1 MTSRCLYELIM
12 HQSWRLCEVSN
23 FFFAED
29 FKKMNAFEVNALKP
43 ALIFTDHLILDK
55 QFLVLGKGFPVTQ
68 ELIKELVTWG
78 FTSVSSEG
86 TIDDGTQDKD
96 IINRDSSD
104 IIFETQQEEAAAAE
118 QRAKQREEKDSALN
132 NSLKDATKLI
142 QTLNTESSR
151 LEMTHKVY
159 KEYSDYIESLYTR
172 YSTHKEIDR
181 EQLSKVVQEL
191 IYFVRE
197 NRRFVLRVNPRA
209 EQTDKN
215 FLVNH
220 AMRSTIIAL
229 TVGIR
234 LRLQFTQLIELGQA
248 CILHEIGMLR
258 LPPQLY
264 ITDKKLQ
271 PQEKAKLASHPIL
284 GYELVKE
291 VGFTLPIQRAVLEHH
306 EKDNGSGYPRHI
318 ASDSISTYAKIIA
331 VACAFEAITAP
342 RHYRSA
348 RPKYEAMLEILR
360 NSNNQYDENV
370 IKALLYSFS
379 IFPIGVYVYLAN
391 GKIAQITDTKPDD
404 PRHPIA
410 QILGEKAADGDPR
423 TVETDEASNK
433 VVRVLNQQEV
443 SDVLKSLGMQED

>member
-1 MTSRCLYELIM
+1 
-12 HQSWRLCEVSN
+12 
-23 FFFAED
+23 
-29 FKKMNAFEVNALKP
+29 MNAFEVNALKP

-55 QFLVLGKGFPVTQ
+55 QFLVLGKGFAVTQ
-68 ELIKELVTWG
+68 ELINELKRWG
-78 FTSVSSEG
+78 FSSVSCDG
-86 TIDDGTQDKD
+86 TIDDGTSDKE
-96 IINRDSSD
+96 IINRDTDD
-104 IIFETQQEEAAAAE
+104 IIAETKEEEEAKAKERAE
-118 QRAKQREEKDSALN
+118 QAEKLG
-132 NSLKDATKLI
+132 NSLKEATKLI
-142 QTLNTESSR
+142 QSLNTESSR
-151 LEMTHKVY
+151 VEMTHKVY
-159 KEYSDYIESLYTR
+159 KNYSDYIESLYTR
-172 YSTHKEIDR
+172 YATHKEIDKD
-181 EQLSKVVQEL
+181 QLSKVVQEL
-191 IYFVRE
+191 ISFVRE
-197 NRRFVLRVNPRA
+197 NRRFILRENPKGKA
-209 EQTDKN
+209 NDKK

-220 AMRSTIIAL
+220 SMRSTIIAL
-229 TVGIR
+229 TIGIR
-234 LRLQFTQLIELGQA
+234 LRMQFTQLIELGQA

-284 GYELVKE
+284 GYELLKDA
-291 VGFTLPIQRAVLEHH
+291 GFTLPIQRAVLEHH
-306 EKDNGSGYPRHI
+306 EKENGSGYPRHI
-318 ASDSISTYAKIIA
+318 TSEDISTYAKIIS

-342 RHYRSA
+342 RQYRSA

-360 NSNNQYDENV
+360 NTNKQYDENV

-423 TVETDEASNK
+423 TVETDEGSNK

-443 SDVLKSLGMQED
+443 ADVLKSLGISEDE

>member
-1 MTSRCLYELIM
+1 
-12 HQSWRLCEVSN
+12 
-23 FFFAED
+23 
-29 FKKMNAFEVNALKP
+29 MNAFEVNALKP

-55 QFLVLGKGFPVTQ
+55 QFLVLGKGFAVTQ
-68 ELIKELVTWG
+68 ELINELKRWG
-78 FTSVSSEG
+78 FSSVSCDG
-86 TIDDGTQDKD
+86 TIDDGTRDRE
-96 IINRDSSD
+96 IINRDTDD
-104 IIFETQQEEAAAAE
+104 IIAETKEEEEAKAKERAE
-118 QRAKQREEKDSALN
+118 QAEKLG
-132 NSLKDATKLI
+132 NSLKEATKLI
-142 QTLNTESSR
+142 QSLNTESSR
-151 LEMTHKVY
+151 VEMTHKVY
-159 KEYSDYIESLYTR
+159 KNYSDYIESLYTR
-172 YSTHKEIDR
+172 YATHKEIDKD
-181 EQLSKVVQEL
+181 QLSKVVQEL
-191 IYFVRE
+191 ISFVRE
-197 NRRFVLRVNPRA
+197 NRRFILRENPKGKA
-209 EQTDKN
+209 NDKK

-220 AMRSTIIAL
+220 SMRSTIIAL
-229 TVGIR
+229 TIGIR
-234 LRLQFTQLIELGQA
+234 LRMQFTQLIELGQA

-284 GYELVKE
+284 GYELLKDA
-291 VGFTLPIQRAVLEHH
+291 GFTLPIQRAVLEHH
-306 EKDNGSGYPRHI
+306 EKENGSGYPRHI
-318 ASDSISTYAKIIA
+318 TSEDISTYAKIIS

-342 RHYRSA
+342 RQYRSA

-360 NSNNQYDENV
+360 NTNKQYDENV

-423 TVETDEASNK
+423 TVETDEGSNK

-443 SDVLKSLGMQED
+443 ADVLKSLGISEDE

>member
-1 MTSRCLYELIM
+1 
-12 HQSWRLCEVSN
+12 
-23 FFFAED
+23 
-29 FKKMNAFEVNALKP
+29 MNNFEVNALKP

-55 QFLVLGKGFPVTQ
+55 QFLVLGKGFPVTHELLK
-68 ELIKELVTWG
+68 ELITWG
-78 FTSVSSEG
+78 FTSVSCDG
-86 TIDDGTQDKD
+86 TIDDGTKDKE
-96 IINRDSSD
+96 IINRSAEDL
-104 IIFETQQEEAAAAE
+104 ILETQQEDAEAAKERIEKANELKSNLQNAA
-118 QRAKQREEKDSALN
+118 
-132 NSLKDATKLI
+132 KLI

-191 IYFVRE
+191 IIFVRE
-197 NRRFVLRVNPRA
+197 NRRFVLRINPA
-209 EQTDKN
+209 SKQTDKK

-220 AMRSTIIAL
+220 AMRSTVIAL
-229 TVGIR
+229 TIGTR
-234 LRLQFTQLIELGQA
+234 LRLQFTQMIELGQA

-284 GYELVKE
+284 GYELLKE

-306 EKDNGSGYPRHI
+306 EKENGSGYPRHI
-318 ASDSISTYAKIIA
+318 SADDISTYAKIIA

-360 NSNNQYDENV
+360 NTNNQYDENV

-391 GKIAQITDTKPDD
+391 GKIARITDTKPDD

-410 QILGEKAADGDPR
+410 QILGETAADGDPR
-423 TVETDEASNK
+423 TVETDESSNK
-433 VVRVLNQQEV
+433 VVRVLNQQEEA
-443 SDVLKSLGMQED
+443 DVLKSLGLTND

>member
-1 MTSRCLYELIM
+1 
-12 HQSWRLCEVSN
+12 
-23 FFFAED
+23 
-29 FKKMNAFEVNALKP
+29 MNAFEVNALKP
-43 ALIFTDHLILDK
+43 ALIWTDNLTLDK
-55 QFLVLGKGFPVTQ
+55 QFLILGKGFPMPQDVVNALKLWNFSQ
-68 ELIKELVTWG
+68 VYC
-78 FTSVSSEG
+78 EG
-86 TIDDGTQDKD
+86 SIDDGTSDKD
-96 IINRDSSD
+96 IINRDTDD
-104 IIFETQQEEAAAAE
+104 IIFETQQEED
-118 QRAKQREEKDSALN
+118 AKARERMEKASELD
-132 NSLKDATKLI
+132 NSLKEATKLI

-159 KEYSDYIESLYTR
+159 KNYSDYIESLYTR
-172 YSTHKEIDR
+172 YATHKEIDK

-191 IYFVRE
+191 ISFVRE
-197 NRRFVLRVNPRA
+197 NRRFILRVNPK
-209 EQTDKN
+209 EKQNDKK

-229 TVGIR
+229 TIGIR
-234 LRLQFTQLIELGQA
+234 LRMQFTQLVELGQA
-248 CILHEIGMLR
+248 CVLHEIGMLR

-284 GYELVKE
+284 GYELLKDA
-291 VGFTLPIQRAVLEHH
+291 GFTLPIQRAVLEHH
-306 EKDNGSGYPRHI
+306 EKENGSGYPRHI
-318 ASDSISTYAKIIA
+318 TSEDISTYAKIIS

-360 NSNNQYDENV
+360 NLNKQYDENV

-423 TVETDEASNK
+423 TVETDEGSNK

-443 SDVLKSLGMQED
+443 ADVLKSLGIEED

>member
-1 MTSRCLYELIM
+1 
-12 HQSWRLCEVSN
+12 
-23 FFFAED
+23 
-29 FKKMNAFEVNALKP
+29 MNAFEVNALKP
-43 ALIFTDHLILDK
+43 ALIFTDNLILDK
-55 QFLVLGKGFPVTQ
+55 QFLVLGKGFAVTP
-68 ELIKELVTWG
+68 ELIKELQTWG
-78 FTSVSSEG
+78 FSSVSCEG
-86 TIDDGTQDKD
+86 TIDDGTSDKD
-96 IINRDSSD
+96 IINRDTDD
-104 IIFETQQEEAAAAE
+104 IIEETKEEEAAKAKE
-118 QRAKQREEKDSALN
+118 RAEKDQELN
-132 NSLKDATKLI
+132 NNLKDATKLI
-142 QTLNTESSR
+142 QTLNTEASR

-159 KEYSDYIESLYTR
+159 GNYTDYIESLYTR
-172 YSTHKEIDR
+172 YATHKEIDK
-181 EQLSKVVQEL
+181 EQLSKVIQEL
-191 IYFVRE
+191 ISFVRE
-197 NRRFVLRVNPRA
+197 NRRFILRINPRA
-209 EQTDKN
+209 EQTDKK
-215 FLVNH
+215 FLVHH
-220 AMRSTIIAL
+220 AMRSTVIAL
-229 TVGIR
+229 TIGIR
-234 LRLQFTQLIELGQA
+234 LRLQFTQLVELGQA
-248 CILHEIGMLR
+248 CVLHEIGMLR

-271 PQEKAKLASHPIL
+271 PLEKAKLASHPIL

-318 ASDSISTYAKIIA
+318 TSDDISTYAKIIA

-360 NSNNQYDENV
+360 NANKQYDENV

-391 GKIAQITDTKPDD
+391 GKIAQVTDTKPDD

-423 TVETDEASNK
+423 TVETDEGSNK

-443 SDVLKSLGMQED
+443 SDVLKSLGIEED

>member
-1 MTSRCLYELIM
+1 
-12 HQSWRLCEVSN
+12 
-23 FFFAED
+23 
-29 FKKMNAFEVNALKP
+29 MNAFEVNALKP
-43 ALIFTDHLILDK
+43 SLIFTGDLTLDK
-55 QFLVLGKGFPVTQ
+55 QFLVLGKGFALTQ
-68 ELIKELVTWG
+68 EVINGLKLWG
-78 FTSVSSEG
+78 FTSVSCDG

-96 IINRDSSD
+96 IINRDTDD
-104 IIFETQQEEAAAAE
+104 IIAETKAE
-118 QRAKQREEKDSALN
+118 DEQKARERAEKADALGA
-132 NSLKDATKLI
+132 SLKEGAKLI
-142 QTLNTESSR
+142 QTLNTEASR
-151 LEMTHKVY
+151 LDMTRKVY
-159 KEYSDYIESLYTR
+159 KKYYDYIESLYTR
-172 YSTHKEIDR
+172 YATHKEIDK

-191 IYFVRE
+191 ISFVRE
-197 NRRFVLRVNPRA
+197 NRRFVLRMNPKV
-209 EQTDKN
+209 ESNDKK

-220 AMRSTIIAL
+220 AMRSSIIAL
-229 TVGIR
+229 TIGIR
-234 LRLQFTQLIELGQA
+234 LRMQFTQLIELGQA

-271 PQEKAKLASHPIL
+271 PQEKAKLASHPLL

-291 VGFTLPIQRAVLEHH
+291 IGFTLPIQRGVLEHH
-306 EKDNGSGYPRHI
+306 DKENGSGYPRHI
-318 ASDSISTYAKIIA
+318 TSEDISTYAKIIA

-360 NSNNQYDENV
+360 NSNKQYDENV

-391 GKIAQITDTKPDD
+391 GKIARITDTKPDD

-443 SDVLKSLGMQED
+443 SDVLKSLGITEDD

>member
-1 MTSRCLYELIM
+1 
-12 HQSWRLCEVSN
+12 
-23 FFFAED
+23 
-29 FKKMNAFEVNALKP
+29 MNAFEVNALKP

-55 QFLVLGKGFPVTQ
+55 NFLVLGKGSPLSQDVIDA
-68 ELIKELVTWG
+68 LKRWG
-78 FTSVSSEG
+78 FVSVSCDG
-86 TIDDGTQDKD
+86 TIDEGTSDKD
-96 IINRDSSD
+96 IINRDTDD
-104 IIFETQQEEAAAAE
+104 IIAETQAEDAAKARERAE
-118 QRAKQREEKDSALN
+118 KASELD
-132 NSLKDATKLI
+132 NSLKEATKLI

-151 LEMTHKVY
+151 VEMTHKVY
-159 KEYSDYIESLYTR
+159 QNYSDYIESLYTR
-172 YSTHKEIDR
+172 YATHKEIDR

-191 IYFVRE
+191 ISFVRE
-197 NRRFVLRVNPRA
+197 NRRYILRVNPRA
-209 EQTDKN
+209 EQTDKK
-215 FLVNH
+215 FLVHH
-220 AMRSTIIAL
+220 AMRSTVIAL
-229 TVGIR
+229 TIGIR
-234 LRLQFTQLIELGQA
+234 LKMQFTQLVELGQA

-284 GYELVKE
+284 GYELIKE
-291 VGFTLPIQRAVLEHH
+291 MGFSLPIQRAVLEHH

-318 ASDSISTYAKIIA
+318 SNEDISTYAKIIS

-360 NSNNQYDENV
+360 NTNKQYDENV

-391 GKIAQITDTKPDD
+391 GKIARITDTKADD

-423 TVETDEASNK
+423 TVETDEGSNK

-443 SDVLKSLGMQED
+443 SDVLKSLGIEED

>member
-1 MTSRCLYELIM
+1 
-12 HQSWRLCEVSN
+12 
-23 FFFAED
+23 
-29 FKKMNAFEVNALKP
+29 MNAFEVNALKP

-55 QFLVLGKGFPVTQ
+55 QFLVLGKGFPVTHELLK
-68 ELIKELVTWG
+68 ELITWG

-118 QRAKQREEKDSALN
+118 ERAREREEKDSALN

-159 KEYSDYIESLYTR
+159 KDYSDYIESLYTR
-172 YSTHKEIDR
+172 YSTHKEIDK

-209 EQTDKN
+209 EQTDKK

-220 AMRSTIIAL
+220 AMRSTVIAL
-229 TVGIR
+229 TIGIR

-306 EKDNGSGYPRHI
+306 EKENGSGYPRHI
-318 ASDSISTYAKIIA
+318 SAEDISTYAKIIA

-391 GKIAQITDTKPDD
+391 GKIARITDTKPDD

-410 QILGEKAADGDPR
+410 QILGETAADGDPR
-423 TVETDEASNK
+423 TVETDEGSNK
-433 VVRVLNQQEV
+433 VVRVLNQQEE
-443 SDVLKSLGMQED
+443 SDVLKSLGLTDD

>member
-1 MTSRCLYELIM
+1 
-12 HQSWRLCEVSN
+12 
-23 FFFAED
+23 
-29 FKKMNAFEVNALKP
+29 MNAFEVNALKP
-43 ALIFTDHLILDK
+43 ALIFTDHLTLDK
-55 QFLVLGKGFPVTQ
+55 QFLVLGKGFAVTQ
-68 ELIKELVTWG
+68 DLLNELKTWG
-78 FTSVSSEG
+78 FAKVSCDG

-96 IINRDSSD
+96 IINSSTED
-104 IIFETQQEEAAAAE
+104 IISQTKEDEEKRAKERAE
-118 QRAKQREEKDSALN
+118 QNSKFNDSI
-132 NSLKDATKLI
+132 KDATKLI

-151 LEMTHKVY
+151 LEMAHKVY
-159 KEYSDYIESLYTR
+159 KNYSDYIEGLYTR
-172 YSTHKEIDR
+172 YATHKEIDK
-181 EQLSKVVQEL
+181 EQLTKIVQEL
-191 IYFVRE
+191 ITFVRD
-197 NRRFVLRVNPRA
+197 NRRFVLRINPRGD
-209 EQTDKN
+209 QTDKK

-220 AMRSTIIAL
+220 AMRSTVIAL
-229 TVGIR
+229 TIGTR
-234 LRLQFTQLIELGQA
+234 LHLQFTQLIELGQA

-291 VGFTLPIQRAVLEHH
+291 VGFSLPIQRAVLEHH
-306 EKDNGSGYPRHI
+306 EKENGSGYPRHI
-318 ASDSISTYAKIIA
+318 ATDDISTYAKVIA

-360 NSNNQYDENV
+360 NTNKQYDENV

-404 PRHPIA
+404 PKHPIA

-423 TVETDEASNK
+423 TVETDEGSNK
-433 VVRVLNQQEV
+433 VVRVLNQQEET
-443 SDVLKSLGMQED
+443 DVLKSLGLNRDEL

>member
-1 MTSRCLYELIM
+1 
-12 HQSWRLCEVSN
+12 
-23 FFFAED
+23 
-29 FKKMNAFEVNALKP
+29 MNAFEVNALKP

-55 QFLVLGKGFPVTQ
+55 QFLVLGKGFAVTQ
-68 ELIKELVTWG
+68 ELINELKRWG
-78 FTSVSSEG
+78 FSSVSCDG
-86 TIDDGTQDKD
+86 TIDDGTSDRE
-96 IINRDSSD
+96 IINRDTDD
-104 IIFETQQEEAAAAE
+104 IIAETKEEEEAKAKERAE
-118 QRAKQREEKDSALN
+118 QAEKLG
-132 NSLKDATKLI
+132 NSLKEATKLI
-142 QTLNTESSR
+142 QSLNTESSR
-151 LEMTHKVY
+151 VEMTHKVY
-159 KEYSDYIESLYTR
+159 KNYSDYIESLYTR
-172 YSTHKEIDR
+172 YATHKEIDKD
-181 EQLSKVVQEL
+181 QLSKVVQEL
-191 IYFVRE
+191 ISFVRE
-197 NRRFVLRVNPRA
+197 NRRFILRENPKGKA
-209 EQTDKN
+209 NDKK

-220 AMRSTIIAL
+220 SMRSTIIAL
-229 TVGIR
+229 TIGIR
-234 LRLQFTQLIELGQA
+234 LRMQFTQLIELGQA

-271 PQEKAKLASHPIL
+271 PQEKAKLAKHPIL
-284 GYELVKE
+284 GYELLKE
-291 VGFTLPIQRAVLEHH
+291 AGFSLPIQRAVLEHH

-318 ASDSISTYAKIIA
+318 ASGDISTYAKIIA

-342 RHYRSA
+342 RQYRSA

-360 NSNNQYDENV
+360 NTNKQYDENV

-443 SDVLKSLGMQED
+443 SDVLKSLGISEDE

>member
-1 MTSRCLYELIM
+1 
-12 HQSWRLCEVSN
+12 
-23 FFFAED
+23 
-29 FKKMNAFEVNALKP
+29 MNAFEVNALKP

-55 QFLVLGKGFPVTQ
+55 QFLVLGKGFAVTQ
-68 ELIKELVTWG
+68 ELINELKRWG
-78 FTSVSSEG
+78 FSSVSCDG
-86 TIDDGTQDKD
+86 TIDDGTRDRE
-96 IINRDSSD
+96 IINRDTDD
-104 IIFETQQEEAAAAE
+104 IIAETKEEEEAKAKERAE
-118 QRAKQREEKDSALN
+118 QAEKLG
-132 NSLKDATKLI
+132 NSLKEATKLI
-142 QTLNTESSR
+142 QSLNTESSR
-151 LEMTHKVY
+151 VEMTHKVY
-159 KEYSDYIESLYTR
+159 KNYSDYIESLYTR
-172 YSTHKEIDR
+172 YATHKEIDKD
-181 EQLSKVVQEL
+181 QLSKVVQEL
-191 IYFVRE
+191 ISFVRE
-197 NRRFVLRVNPRA
+197 NRRFILRENPKGKA
-209 EQTDKN
+209 NDKK

-220 AMRSTIIAL
+220 SMRSTIIAL
-229 TVGIR
+229 TIGIR
-234 LRLQFTQLIELGQA
+234 LRMQFTQLIELGQA

-284 GYELVKE
+284 GYELLKDA
-291 VGFTLPIQRAVLEHH
+291 GFTLPIQRAVLEHH
-306 EKDNGSGYPRHI
+306 EKENGSGYPRHI
-318 ASDSISTYAKIIA
+318 TSEDISTYAKIIS

-342 RHYRSA
+342 RQYRSA

-360 NSNNQYDENV
+360 NTNKQYDENV

-443 SDVLKSLGMQED
+443 SDVLKSLGISEDE

>member
-1 MTSRCLYELIM
+1 
-12 HQSWRLCEVSN
+12 
-23 FFFAED
+23 
-29 FKKMNAFEVNALKP
+29 MNAFEVNALKP

-55 QFLVLGKGFPVTQ
+55 QFLVLGKGFPVTHELLK
-68 ELIKELVTWG
+68 ELITWG

-104 IIFETQQEEAAAAE
+104 IIFETQQEEATAAE
-118 QRAKQREEKDSALN
+118 ERAREREEKDSALN

-159 KEYSDYIESLYTR
+159 KDYSDYIESLYTR
-172 YSTHKEIDR
+172 YSTHKEIDK

-209 EQTDKN
+209 EQTDKK

-220 AMRSTIIAL
+220 AMRSTVIAL
-229 TVGIR
+229 TIGIR

-306 EKDNGSGYPRHI
+306 EKENGSGYPRHI
-318 ASDSISTYAKIIA
+318 SAEDISTYAKIIA

-391 GKIAQITDTKPDD
+391 GKIARITDTKPDD

-410 QILGEKAADGDPR
+410 QILGETAADGDPR
-423 TVETDEASNK
+423 TVETDEGSNK
-433 VVRVLNQQEV
+433 VVRVLNQQEE
-443 SDVLKSLGMQED
+443 SDVLKSLGLTDD

>member
-1 MTSRCLYELIM
+1 
-12 HQSWRLCEVSN
+12 
-23 FFFAED
+23 
-29 FKKMNAFEVNALKP
+29 MNAFEVNALKP

-68 ELIKELVTWG
+68 ELINELILWG
-78 FTSVSSEG
+78 FSSVSSEG
-86 TIDDGTQDKD
+86 TIDDGTQDKS

-104 IIFETQQEEAAAAE
+104 IIFETQQEEAEAAKERARERE
-118 QRAKQREEKDSALN
+118 QKASE
-132 NSLKDATKLI
+132 LKDATKLI

-159 KEYSDYIESLYTR
+159 KDYSDYIESLYTH
-172 YSTHKEIDR
+172 YSTHKEIDK
-181 EQLSKVVQEL
+181 EQLAKVVQEL

-209 EQTDKN
+209 DQTDKK

-220 AMRSTIIAL
+220 AMRSTVIAL
-229 TVGIR
+229 TIGIR

-291 VGFTLPIQRAVLEHH
+291 VGFSLPIQRAVLEHH
-306 EKDNGSGYPRHI
+306 EKENGSGYPRHI
-318 ASDSISTYAKIIA
+318 SADDISTYAKIIA

-360 NSNNQYDENV
+360 NTNNQYDENV

-391 GKIAQITDTKPDD
+391 GKIARITDTKPDD
-404 PRHPIA
+404 PKHPIA
-410 QILGEKAADGDPR
+410 QILGETAADGDPR
-423 TVETDEASNK
+423 TVETDEGSNK
-433 VVRVLNQQEV
+433 VVRVLNQQEE
-443 SDVLKSLGMQED
+443 SDVLKSLGIKED

>member
-1 MTSRCLYELIM
+1 
-12 HQSWRLCEVSN
+12 
-23 FFFAED
+23 
-29 FKKMNAFEVNALKP
+29 MNAFEVNALKP

-55 QFLVLGKGFPVTQ
+55 QFLVLGKGYPVTQ
-68 ELIKELVTWG
+68 ELIKELITWG
-78 FTSVSSEG
+78 FVSVSSEG

-118 QRAKQREEKDSALN
+118 ERAKEREEKDSALN

-159 KEYSDYIESLYTR
+159 KDYSDYIESLYTH
-172 YSTHKEIDR
+172 YSTQKEIDK

-191 IYFVRE
+191 IFFVRE

-209 EQTDKN
+209 EQTDKK

-220 AMRSTIIAL
+220 AMRSTVIAL
-229 TVGIR
+229 TIGIR
-234 LRLQFTQLIELGQA
+234 LKMQFTQLIELGQA

-271 PQEKAKLASHPIL
+271 PQEKAKLASHPLL

-291 VGFTLPIQRAVLEHH
+291 VGFSLPIQRAVLEHH
-306 EKDNGSGYPRHI
+306 EKENGSGYPRHI
-318 ASDSISTYAKIIA
+318 ATDDISTYAKIIA

-342 RHYRSA
+342 RHYRNA

-360 NSNNQYDENV
+360 NLNNQYDENV

-391 GKIAQITDTKPDD
+391 GKIARITDTKPDD

-410 QILGEKAADGDPR
+410 QILGETAADGDPR

-443 SDVLKSLGMQED
+443 TDVLKSLGMEED

>member
-1 MTSRCLYELIM
+1 
-12 HQSWRLCEVSN
+12 
-23 FFFAED
+23 
-29 FKKMNAFEVNALKP
+29 MNAFEVNALKP

-55 QFLVLGKGFPVTQ
+55 QFLVLGKGFAVTQ
-68 ELIKELVTWG
+68 ELINELKRWG
-78 FTSVSSEG
+78 FSSVSCDG
-86 TIDDGTQDKD
+86 TIDDGTSDKE
-96 IINRDSSD
+96 IINRDTDD
-104 IIFETQQEEAAAAE
+104 IIAETKEEEEAKAKERAE
-118 QRAKQREEKDSALN
+118 QAEKLG
-132 NSLKDATKLI
+132 NSLKEATKLI
-142 QTLNTESSR
+142 QSLNTESSR
-151 LEMTHKVY
+151 VEMTHKVY
-159 KEYSDYIESLYTR
+159 KNYSDYIESLYTR
-172 YSTHKEIDR
+172 YATHKEIDKD
-181 EQLSKVVQEL
+181 QLSKVVQEL
-191 IYFVRE
+191 ISFVRE
-197 NRRFVLRVNPRA
+197 NRRFILRENPKGKA
-209 EQTDKN
+209 NDKK

-220 AMRSTIIAL
+220 SMRSTIIAL
-229 TVGIR
+229 TIGIR
-234 LRLQFTQLIELGQA
+234 LRMQFTQLIELGQA

-284 GYELVKE
+284 GYELLKDA
-291 VGFTLPIQRAVLEHH
+291 GFTLPIQRAVLEHH
-306 EKDNGSGYPRHI
+306 EKENGSGYPRHI
-318 ASDSISTYAKIIA
+318 ASGDISTYAKIIS

-342 RHYRSA
+342 RQYRSA

-360 NSNNQYDENV
+360 NLNKQYDENV

-423 TVETDEASNK
+423 TVETDEGSNK

-443 SDVLKSLGMQED
+443 SDVLKSLGISEDE

>member
-1 MTSRCLYELIM
+1 MTSRRLYELIM

-23 FFFAED
+23 FFFDEA
-29 FKKMNAFEVNALKP
+29 KSQMNAFEVNALKP

-118 QRAKQREEKDSALN
+118 ERAREREEKDSALN

-291 VGFTLPIQRAVLEHH
+291 LGFTLPIQRAVLEHH

-443 SDVLKSLGMQED
+443 TDVLKSLGMEED

>member
-1 MTSRCLYELIM
+1 
-12 HQSWRLCEVSN
+12 
-23 FFFAED
+23 
-29 FKKMNAFEVNALKP
+29 MNAFEVNALKP
-43 ALIFTDHLILDK
+43 ALIFTEHLTLDK
-55 QFLVLGKGFPVTQ
+55 QFLVLGKGYPVTQ
-68 ELIKELVTWG
+68 DLINELKKWG
-78 FTSVSSEG
+78 FSSVSCEG

-96 IINRDSSD
+96 IINRDTDD
-104 IIFETQQEEAAAAE
+104 IISETQAEESE
-118 QRAKQREEKDSALN
+118 RAKERAKKNSELNDSI
-132 NSLKDATKLI
+132 KDATKLI
-142 QTLNTESSR
+142 QTLNTEASR
-151 LEMTHKVY
+151 LEMAHKVY
-159 KEYSDYIESLYTR
+159 QKYSDYIESLYTH
-172 YSTHKEIDR
+172 YATHKEIDK
-181 EQLSKVVQEL
+181 EELVKIVQEL
-191 IYFVRE
+191 IIFVRE
-197 NRRFVLRVNPRA
+197 NRRFVLRINPRSA
-209 EQTDKN
+209 QTDKK
-215 FLVNH
+215 FLVHH
-220 AMRSTIIAL
+220 AMRSTVIAL
-229 TVGIR
+229 TIGAR
-234 LRLQFTQLIELGQA
+234 LRLQFTQMVELGEA

-306 EKDNGSGYPRHI
+306 EKENGSGYPRHI
-318 ASDSISTYAKIIA
+318 AADDISTYAKIIA

-360 NSNNQYDENV
+360 NSSKQYDENV

-379 IFPIGVYVYLAN
+379 VFPIGVYVYLAN

-404 PRHPIA
+404 PKHPIA

-443 SDVLKSLGMQED
+443 SDVLKSLGISEDE

>member
-1 MTSRCLYELIM
+1 
-12 HQSWRLCEVSN
+12 
-23 FFFAED
+23 
-29 FKKMNAFEVNALKP
+29 MNAFDVNALKP
-43 ALIFTDHLILDK
+43 ALIFTDHLTLDS

-68 ELIKELVTWG
+68 ELINELKTWG
-78 FTSVSSEG
+78 FASISSEG
-86 TIDDGTQDKD
+86 TIDDGTSDRD
-96 IINRDSSD
+96 IINTDTED
-104 IIFETQQEEAAAAE
+104 IIAETKEEEAEKARL
-118 QRAKQREEKDSALN
+118 RAQKTSELKD
-132 NSLKDATKLI
+132 SLKDATKLI
-142 QTLNTESSR
+142 QTLNTEASR

-159 KEYSDYIESLYTR
+159 KNYTDYIESLYTR
-172 YSTHKEIDR
+172 YATHKEIDKD
-181 EQLSKVVQEL
+181 QLSKIVQEL
-191 IYFVRE
+191 ITFVRD

-215 FLVNH
+215 FLVHH
-220 AMRSTIIAL
+220 AMRSTVIAI
-229 TVGIR
+229 TIGAK
-234 LRLQFTQLIELGQA
+234 LRLQFTQLIELSEA

-271 PQEKAKLASHPIL
+271 PLEKAKLASHPIL

-291 VGFTLPIQRAVLEHH
+291 VGFALPIQRAVLEHH
-306 EKDNGSGYPRHI
+306 EKENGSGYPRHI
-318 ASDSISTYAKIIA
+318 SADAISTYAKIIA

-404 PRHPIA
+404 PKHPIA

-423 TVETDEASNK
+423 TVETDEGSNK

-443 SDVLKSLGMQED
+443 SDVLKSLGIEED